1 MTVGAVILAGGKSS
15 RMKVSNKALLLWNGR
30 SFLERLLL
38 EMQGFKELLISA
50 DRSDRYPEYAN
61 RVVPDKFPGIGPI
74 GALYSVLSICQ
85 SDAMIVTACDTPFFS
100 KGLAEYLLS
109 HLSYEWDAVVV
120 EDCSGR
126 IHPLCGIYQKAALPF
141 FLEQIQSGDYKMSHL
156 LNRLRVKRVNLC
168 GSCFSDECL
177 RNINRPQDYLNLL
190 NKQIPPAIIAISG
203 VKNSGKTTALEKLI
217 PRLKDFG
224 YRIAVIK
231 HDGHDFT
238 TDVPGTDSYRFQQAG
253 ADGVAVFSSARYMVV
268 QATPDISVEALIQ
281 MMGDVDLVLLEGFK
295 NTPYPKIEII
305 RGTVSINSVCQS
317 KTLLAIL
324 TDTDIQVE
332 HVPSIPLDDI
342 DTVAS
347 IIDCYAK
354 SHIPKY

>member
-30 SFLERLLL
+30 SFLERLLW

-109 HLSYEWDAVVV
+109 YLSYEWDAVVV

-141 FLEQIQSGDYKMSHL
+141 FLEQIQSGDYKQKLFIGQIYVADPLDL
-156 LNRLRVKRVNLC
+156 LEPVV
-168 GSCFSDECL
+168 
-177 RNINRPQDYLNLL
+177 
-190 NKQIPPAIIAISG
+190 
-203 VKNSGKTTALEKLI
+203 
-217 PRLKDFG
+217 
-224 YRIAVIK
+224 
-231 HDGHDFT
+231 
-238 TDVPGTDSYRFQQAG
+238 
-253 ADGVAVFSSARYMVV
+253 DGVTMDE
-268 QATPDISVEALIQ
+268 QHLGCPDFVEACLGIGPQ
-281 MMGDVDLVLLEGFK
+281 R
-295 NTPYPKIEII
+295 IEQLHSFLSVI
-305 RGTVSINSVCQS
+305 RG
-317 KTLLAIL
+317 
-324 TDTDIQVE
+324 
-332 HVPSIPLDDI
+332 
-342 DTVAS
+342 
-347 IIDCYAK
+347 
-354 SHIPKY
+354 

>member
-268 QATPDISVEALIQ
+268 QATPDISALIQ

-295 NTPYPKIEII
+295 NTSYPKIEII